1 MTPLKGPE
9 FIRIKMLEL
18 DVLAKIIDKYKLQD
32 KVSKE
37 VLIYIIAI
45 RRMYG
50 FSQSGLLA
58 NKLFEKRLNKN
69 GYYQSKYY
77 PGLWKHGW

>member
-1 MTPLKGPE
+1 MS
-9 FIRIKMLEL
+9 

-37 VLIYIIAI
+37 VLIYVIVI

-50 FSQSGLLA
+50 LPQSGLLA

-69 GYYQSKYY
+69 GYYRSKYM
-77 PGLWKHGW
+77 PGLWKREW